1 MRSLPLRG
9 PRRVA
14 AIVAASVATLLA
26 AAGLPPAQAAD
37 PAPMAGPASCRFRVP
52 EGWPLR
58 PVRWSGSC
66 HAGLAEGGGTLRL
79 YRDGRVARVFYGL
92 LEQGQP
98 TLGVIE
104 QPGGFV
110 AGHFEAGKVVADGE
124 RNTLIQAFDTASE
137 AARQLAETYRLAG
150 NAASARFYQDK
161 ARQLAQ
167 QMD

>member
-1 MRSLPLRG
+1 MRSLTLRG
-9 PRRVA
+9 PWLVSALAVA
-14 AIVAASVATLLA
+14 AW
-26 AAGLPPAQAAD
+26 LPPAAAD
-37 PAPMAGPASCRFRVP
+37 ETAAMAGPASCRFRVP

-58 PVRWSGSC
+58 PVRWSGGC
-66 HAGLAEGGGTLRL
+66 HAGLAEGRGTLRV
-79 YRDGRVARVFYGL
+79 YQNGRLARAFYGV

-104 QPGGFV
+104 HPGGFV
-110 AGHFEAGKVVADGE
+110 AGRFEAGKVVVDGE

-167 QMD
+167 QLD

>member
-1 MRSLPLRG
+1 LHGLWL
-9 PRRVA
+9 VA
-14 AIVAASVATLLA
+14 ALA
-26 AAGLPPAQAAD
+26 GLAWLPPARADATAA
-37 PAPMAGPASCRFRVP
+37 MAGPASCRFQVP

-66 HAGLAEGGGTLRL
+66 QAGLAEGRGTLRL
-79 YRDGRVARVFYGL
+79 YQDGRLARAFYGV
-92 LEQGQP
+92 LESGRP
-98 TLGVIE
+98 ALGVIE

-110 AGHFEAGKVVADGE
+110 AGRFEAGKVVADGE

-161 ARQLAQ
+161 ARQLSQ
-167 QMD
+167 QLD